1 MHRRCYSKVIS
12 EFFVLVCALTAI
24 TSLEKLQFFISL
36 SAEILLRLGSG
47 VFSYMWHR
55 LHCTEWSPLHQF
67 LSFLCVCV
75 CVMSLFETSTLPPSF
90 SSVICVW
97 NGSRAQLVPGR
108 GRKNFRSASFGPFV
122 FYFSIIYCCRTA
134 VSSTNVLPLHHNS
147 CYSAGDLLFPSNF
160 HRLIIIPQ

>member
-1 MHRRCYSKVIS
+1 MCPYCNYIS
-12 EFFVLVCALTAI
+12 GKTPIFYFLECRNLAQIRFWCFLLHVAQ
-24 TSLEKLQFFISL
+24 TSLYRMESSSSISFF
-36 SAEILLRLGSG
+36 
-47 VFSYMWHR
+47 
-55 LHCTEWSPLHQF
+55 
-67 LSFLCVCV
+67 FLCVCV
-75 CVMSLFETSTLPPSF
+75 CYESFWNFHPPFPSF